1 MPTAHAAYSWDLSAS
16 VAFGC
21 HMRRRAKDE
30 HKLSLAGV
38 GRRSEHQPGLT
49 EELPNVEYFY
59 VLSNFLL
66 SIATLR
72 IRKLRMRF
80 LSGVFFSFDLVHFIP
95 ESRSACCTALMQ
107 SASLPSRSKVRAWS
121 RAAIA

>member
-49 EELPNVEYFY
+49 EELPRIF
-59 VLSNFLL
+59 
-66 SIATLR
+66 LR
-72 IRKLRMRF
+72 IKQFSAFDRHIAYTQAAYAVPVQ
-80 LSGVFFSFDLVHFIP
+80 GVLLV
-95 ESRSACCTALMQ
+95 
-107 SASLPSRSKVRAWS
+107 
-121 RAAIA
+121 

>member
-59 VLSNFLL
+59 VLSNF
-66 SIATLR
+66 SA
-72 IRKLRMRF
+72 
-80 LSGVFFSFDLVHFIP
+80 FDLHIAYTQAAYAVP
-95 ESRSACCTALMQ
+95 
-107 SASLPSRSKVRAWS
+107 VRG
-121 RAAIA
+121 ILLV